1 MIYLIFSYLLFVHP
15 IYISSSRIEMK
26 NNSIELKIKLFRD
39 DLEDGLRNFHG
50 FSISIDSSK
59 KLEKNIEYINQYID
73 ENFSIIIND
82 QKIKFKIENFNLI
95 NDVLEVSFF
104 DNNYEKIHSVK
115 LINKFLIEVYAV
127 QSNIVFLEIEDKKY
141 YTQFNIS
148 NTEEVLFIK

>member
-1 MIYLIFSYLLFVHP
+1 
-15 IYISSSRIEMK
+15 MK

-104 DNNYEKIHSVK
+104 DNNYEKIDSVK
-115 LINKFLIEVYAV
+115 VINKFLIEVYAV

>member
-1 MIYLIFSYLLFVHP
+1 
-15 IYISSSRIEMK
+15 MK

-59 KLEKNIEYINQYID
+59 KLEKKIEYINQYID

-104 DNNYEKIHSVK
+104 DNNYEKIDSVK
-115 LINKFLIEVYAV
+115 VINKFLIEVYAV

>member
-1 MIYLIFSYLLFVHP
+1 
-15 IYISSSRIEMK
+15 MK

-104 DNNYEKIHSVK
+104 DNNYEKIDSVK
-115 LINKFLIEVYAV
+115 VINKFLIEVYAV

-148 NTEEVLFIK
+148 NTEEILFIK

>member
-1 MIYLIFSYLLFVHP
+1 
-15 IYISSSRIEMK
+15 MK

-104 DNNYEKIHSVK
+104 DNNYEKIDSVK
-115 LINKFLIEVYAV
+115 VINKFLIEVYAV

-141 YTQFNIS
+141 YTQFNIL

>member
-104 DNNYEKIHSVK
+104 DNNYEKIDSVK
-115 LINKFLIEVYAV
+115 VINKFLIEVYAV

>member
-1 MIYLIFSYLLFVHP
+1 
-15 IYISSSRIEMK
+15 MK

>member
-104 DNNYEKIHSVK
+104 DNNYEKIDSVK
-115 LINKFLIEVYAV
+115 VINKFLIEVYAV

-148 NTEEVLFIK
+148 NTEEILFIK